1 MSHYHHLT
9 LRDRVFISALT
20 ISGKSLSEIACAIGK
35 NVSTI
40 SRELKRNKA
49 VSAQDGAS
57 AAYDPCAAQA
67 RYQRQRKHCGKR
79 NILKSDSLLTRIV
92 SNLLVK
98 KFWSPE
104 QIQYR
109 LRKELPNLRISATT
123 IYRGINSG
131 FLDRFVD
138 GRKMSRHLRHHG
150 KTRHRKGMTERR
162 GRSRSLTALKSD
174 PWKLRTDLAW
184 GIGKAIP
191 SSEKG
196 RSLPHDSGR

>member
-92 SNLLVK
+92 SNPVSVK
-98 KFWSPE
+98 
-104 QIQYR
+104 
-109 LRKELPNLRISATT
+109 
-123 IYRGINSG
+123 
-131 FLDRFVD
+131 
-138 GRKMSRHLRHHG
+138 
-150 KTRHRKGMTERR
+150 
-162 GRSRSLTALKSD
+162 
-174 PWKLRTDLAW
+174 
-184 GIGKAIP
+184 
-191 SSEKG
+191 
-196 RSLPHDSGR
+196 

>member
-123 IYRGINSG
+123 I
-131 FLDRFVD
+131 
-138 GRKMSRHLRHHG
+138 
-150 KTRHRKGMTERR
+150 TEESILLT
-162 GRSRSLTALKSD
+162 GSLCGWPKDVPTPAT
-174 PWKLRTDLAW
+174 PR
-184 GIGKAIP
+184 
-191 SSEKG
+191 
-196 RSLPHDSGR
+196 